1 MVVDLMRD
9 WMQIPEWVK
18 FRDFKSCKIDPSV
31 RFIFNNDFI
40 IIGKR
45 VKIDSGAVI
54 YGGVTIGNDTIIG
67 HHTVIRPNVA
77 IGYHNL
83 ITNHCTLAGNL
94 VIGNHCR
101 LNHYVHIAQKSVL
114 QDYVFIAQGFLS
126 ANDGKM
132 FFFRKE
138 DRGLGRNLSQVKG
151 ITLKMGCRIGIGAM
165 VLEAKVVGKHALV
178 AAGAVV
184 THDVPAYKKVRGIP
198 ARIYGDVD
206 PEEDKIIK
214 CKIDHR
220 R

>member
-1 MVVDLMRD
+1 M
-9 WMQIPEWVK
+9 IPKWIK
-18 FRDFKSCKIDPSV
+18 HYYLGRNKPKIHPTV
-31 RFIFNNDFI
+31 QFIPYKDEET

-45 VKIDSGAVI
+45 VKIDSGAII

-67 HHTVIRPNVA
+67 HGTVIRPNTT
-77 IGYHNL
+77 IGHHNL
-83 ITNHCTLAGNL
+83 ITNYCILAGNL
-94 VIGNHCR
+94 IIGNHCR
-101 LNHYVHIAQKSVL
+101 LNHFTHIAQKSVIGN
-114 QDYVFIAQGFLS
+114 YVFIAQGFLS
-126 ANDGKM
+126 ANDSKM

-138 DRGLGRNLSQVKG
+138 DKGLGRNLDQVRG
-151 ITLKMGCRIGIGAM
+151 ITLMKGCRIGIGAK
-165 VLEAKVVGKHALV
+165 VLEGKVVGEHALV

-206 PEEDKIIK
+206 PEEDKIIE